1 MSASLAALAP
11 RDCNAGPIMG
21 PRPLGDAPCDAIGRG
36 HEDSRTM
43 MTQMPVIVPRLWIS
57 AAGIAIALAA
67 VLVFVVAL

>member
-1 MSASLAALAP
+1 
-11 RDCNAGPIMG
+11 
-21 PRPLGDAPCDAIGRG
+21 
-36 HEDSRTM
+36 M